1 MGTSIRKEKE
11 YNIRRDDMISAA
23 RKLFFSKGFRETTMD
38 NIAKEAEFTK
48 RTLYSYFISKYD
60 LFFAVINQAVAE
72 NSYTYDEALASKEI
86 GIEKLYAFAE
96 RYYKCYKENPHYL
109 ELLKNRWEVI
119 SNRNKVN
126 HTLLEESKEMTKKNH
141 ARLLKAF
148 EVGKIDGSI
157 RIDLNVNIGIDYFM
171 NALQMI
177 CSQVFYYEHIPESYY
192 YENLELILRS
202 FRSLDNNNEKER
214 I

>member
-23 RKLFFSKGFRETTMD
+23 RRLFFTKGFKETTMD

-60 LFFAVINQAVAE
+60 LFFAVFNQAAKE
-72 NSYTYDEALASKEI
+72 NSYTYDDALASKEI
-86 GIEKLYAFAE
+86 GIEKLFAFAD

-109 ELLKNRWEVI
+109 ELLKYQWEVRA
-119 SNRNKVN
+119 NQNKVN
-126 HTLLEESKEMTKKNH
+126 HALLEESKEMAKKNYK
-141 ARLLKAF
+141 RLLKTF

-177 CSQVFYYEHIPESYY
+177 CSHVFYYEDIPESYY

-202 FRSLDNNNEKER
+202 FRA
-214 I
+214 

>member
-1 MGTSIRKEKE
+1 MVSNIRKEKE
-11 YNIRRDDMISAA
+11 YNMRRDDMISAA
-23 RKLFFSKGFRETTMD
+23 RRLFFTKGFKETTMD

-72 NSYTYDEALASKEI
+72 YSYTYDEALASKEI
-86 GIEKLYAFAE
+86 GIEKLFAFAD

-109 ELLKNRWEVI
+109 ELLKHQWEVRA
-119 SNRNKVN
+119 NWDKVD
-126 HTLLEESKEMTKKNH
+126 HALLEESKETIKQNQK
-141 ARLLKAF
+141 RLLKAF
-148 EVGKIDGSI
+148 DVGKSDGSI

-177 CSQVFYYEHIPESYY
+177 CSHVFYYENVPESYY

-202 FRSLDNNNEKER
+202 FRT
-214 I
+214 